1 MKYTNLGRSGLMVS
15 RLGLGTMNFA
25 VHTSETEAHAIL
37 DRAVDKG
44 INLVDTANTYGS
56 RLGEGETEQII
67 GNWLALDPARRD
79 RIVLATKMYGLMS
92 HRPNAGRLSAFHIRK
107 ACEDSLRRLRTD
119 HIDVL
124 QLHHIDR
131 TTPWEETWQAL
142 ELLVAQGKV
151 TYIGTSNF
159 AGWHLAR
166 AQEYA
171 RHRDATAP
179 VSEQSVYNLLERTV
193 ELEVLPA
200 CRAYGIG
207 LLPYSPLH
215 GGLLGGALR
224 RAAAGG
230 RTASTKSGRQL
241 ERHHEAITAYEKWCD
256 GLGVPPARVALAWL
270 LHQPGVTAPVL
281 GPRTAEQLD
290 DGLAALR
297 ISLDG
302 DRLKELDALF
312 PGPGGP
318 APEAYA
324 W

>member
-1 MKYTNLGRSGLMVS
+1 MKYTNLGRSGLIVS
-15 RLGLGTMNFA
+15 RLGLGTMNFG
-25 VHTSETEAHAIL
+25 VHTPEPEAHAIL
-37 DRAVDKG
+37 DRALDKG
-44 INLVDTANTYGS
+44 INLVDTANIYGS

-67 GNWLALDPARRD
+67 GNWLAADPGRRD
-79 RIVLATKMYGLMS
+79 RIVLATKVYGLMG
-92 HRPNAGRLSAFHIRK
+92 HRPNTGRLSAFHIRK

-119 HIDVL
+119 HIDLL
-124 QLHHIDR
+124 QLHHADR

-166 AQEYA
+166 AQEHA
-171 RHRDATAP
+171 GRRDTTGP

-224 RAAAGG
+224 RGTAGG
-230 RTASTKSGRQL
+230 RTALPKSGRQL
-241 ERHHEAITAYEKWCD
+241 KLHHEAITAYEKWCAD
-256 GLGVPPARVALAWL
+256 LGVPPAQVALAWL
-270 LHQPGVTAPVL
+270 LHQPGVTAPIL
-281 GPRTAEQLD
+281 GPRTADQLD
-290 DGLAALR
+290 NGLAALR